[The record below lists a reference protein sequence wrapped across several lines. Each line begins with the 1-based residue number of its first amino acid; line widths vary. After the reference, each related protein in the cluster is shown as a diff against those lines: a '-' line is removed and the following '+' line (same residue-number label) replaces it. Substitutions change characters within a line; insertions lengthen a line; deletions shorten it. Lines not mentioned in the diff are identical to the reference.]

1 MSVEFYFSS
10 SAKIW
15 SSIDWVYG
23 IKDAGYT
30 GWEISAEGNYRL
42 DNPKNFAAIKET
54 LETTGLKASVHAPFA
69 DLNLA
74 SMNYPIYRE
83 SIKQLSECV
92 RLASEITDRVTI
104 HPGYLSPAAKLV
116 PDKIWKLHKD
126 ALVEIGKVAVEHGVT
141 ACLENMPNLPDFL
154 CMDPDEISGMVSGV
168 DGFGLTIDV
177 GHANTVGKLDAF
189 LKLIG
194 SAKHIHL
201 HDNIGRKDE
210 HFFIGGGSIDW
221 EKVLGVIKRDYS
233 GICVVEGR
241 NLEEAKKSS
250 DAIRRYIP

>member
-1 MSVEFYFSS
+1 MSVEFYFAS

-42 DNPKNFAAIKET
+42 DNPQNFAAIKEA

-83 SIKQLSECV
+83 SIKQLTECV
-92 RLASEITDRVTI
+92 RLASGITDRVTI

-126 ALVEIGKVAVEHGVT
+126 ALIEIGRTAREYGVT

-154 CMDPDEISGMVSGV
+154 CMDP
-168 DGFGLTIDV
+168 
-177 GHANTVGKLDAF
+177 
-189 LKLIG
+189 
-194 SAKHIHL
+194 
-201 HDNIGRKDE
+201 
-210 HFFIGGGSIDW
+210 
-221 EKVLGVIKRDYS
+221 
-233 GICVVEGR
+233 
-241 NLEEAKKSS
+241 
-250 DAIRRYIP
+250 